1 MPSKMPASFRAA
13 LDAALSRPVLLDPRA
28 LDEVRAAF
36 GAFRPRAEDDG
47 DDEMPM
53 MGAPKRAAPFTR
65 DGDVAVVSVEGP
77 LAQRAWSCWCF
88 EGDGYDA
95 ILTRT
100 QAALDDVGTRAVVL
114 RLDSPGGEVAGCFE
128 AVRAIRAAAAKAG
141 KPLVAYVDEMACSAA
156 YALACACDEIVCPDT
171 GLVGS
176 VGVITAVCDESGA
189 LALEGVKVAVITSG
203 AAKAD
208 GHPAI
213 PLAEDARARIQGDV
227 NHLAAIFAAEVA
239 AARPLTAAAVLAL
252 DAQVFRGGP
261 ALEARLVDRVG
272 NLAGAVARARELAD
286 ARRST
291 RTSGARR
298 GASTPRKAMNE
309 DTLKTLLGVDADAPE
324 AALVERLTA
333 LSALDRDVR
342 AVTGAGDTEAA
353 RGALRSLAKRAGEAD
368 AAEKALADER
378 AAHQKAER
386 AALKKHALSKGLL
399 TPAELGADAEGAFT
413 GAEAEWVAGMSTT
426 ALRGYLEREERAG
439 RSVVP
444 QGEHRA
450 PTGPNGSDAQL
461 PSDIA
466 ELAATAHRDGW
477 LSLSVDQ
484 RHRVTRHDAAL
495 AERLRARG

>member
-53 MGAPKRAAPFTR
+53 MGAPKRTAPFTR
-65 DGDVAVVSVEGP
+65 EGDVAVVSVEGP

-128 AVRAIRAAAAKAG
+128 AVRAIRAAAVKAD

-176 VGVITAVCDESGA
+176 VGVITAACDESGA

-213 PLAEDARARIQGDV
+213 PLAEDARARFQGDV
-227 NHLAAIFAAEVA
+227 DHLAAIFADEVS

-252 DAQVFRGGP
+252 DAKVFRGVP
-261 ALEARLVDRVG
+261 ALEARLVDRVS
-272 NLAGAVARARELAD
+272 NLPGAVARARELAD
-286 ARRST
+286 DRRST

-309 DTLKTLLGVDADAPE
+309 DTLKTLLGVDAEAPE
-324 AALVERLTA
+324 ATLVERLTA

-342 AVTGAGDTEAA
+342 AVTGASDTEAA

-378 AAHQKAER
+378 AAHKAEQR
-386 AALKKHALSKGLL
+386 AALKREALAGGFL
-399 TPAELGADAEGAFT
+399 TPAELGADENGAFPH
-413 GAEAEWVAGMSTT
+413 AESGFVAEMSN
-426 ALRGYLEREERAG
+426 ASLRGYIDREKRLG
-439 RSVVP
+439 RSAIP
-444 QGEHRA
+444 KGEHRQPA
-450 PTGPNGSDAQL
+450 GPNGSDAQL
-461 PSDIA
+461 PTDIA

-477 LSLSVDQ
+477 LSLSVDE

-495 AERLRARG
+495 ADRLRNRS